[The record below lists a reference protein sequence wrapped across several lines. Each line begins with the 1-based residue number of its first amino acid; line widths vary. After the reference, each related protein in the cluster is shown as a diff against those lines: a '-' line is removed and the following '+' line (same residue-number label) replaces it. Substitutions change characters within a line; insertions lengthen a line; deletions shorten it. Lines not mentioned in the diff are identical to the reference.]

1 MSTILVVDDDADAR
15 FMLRLILEPAGHEV
29 VEAADGEAA
38 LVFISPESPP
48 DVITT
53 DLAMPNLNGERL
65 IERLR
70 SEPRTASIPIV
81 VVSADPD
88 AAWALQASGLV
99 EGVVIKPFDPSV
111 LAACI
116 LSVAATRMG
125 TALSR

>member
-1 MSTILVVDDDADAR
+1 LSTILVVDDDADTR
-15 FMLRLILEPAGHEV
+15 FMLRMILEPAGHEV

-38 LVFISPESPP
+38 LGFIGPNSLP

-53 DLAMPNLNGERL
+53 DLTMPVLSGAGL

-81 VVSADPD
+81 VVSADPF
-88 AAWALQASGLV
+88 AARVLQASGLV
-99 EGVVIKPFDPSV
+99 EAVVIKPFDASV

-116 LSVAATRMG
+116 RSIAATPVG
-125 TALSR
+125 

>member
-1 MSTILVVDDDADAR
+1 LSTILVVDDDADSR
-15 FMLRLILEPAGHEV
+15 FMLRMILEPAGHEV

-38 LVFISPESPP
+38 LGFIKPNSLP

-53 DLAMPNLNGERL
+53 DLTMPILNGAGL

-81 VVSADPD
+81 VVSADPY
-88 AAWALQASGLV
+88 AARVLQASGLV
-99 EGVVIKPFDPSV
+99 EAVVIKPFDAAV

-116 LSVAATRMG
+116 RSIAATPVG
-125 TALSR
+125 

>member
-1 MSTILVVDDDADAR
+1 LSTILVVDDDADTR
-15 FMLRLILEPAGHEV
+15 FMLRMILEPAGHEV

-38 LVFISPESPP
+38 LGFIGPNSLP

-53 DLAMPNLNGERL
+53 DLTMPILNGAGL

-81 VVSADPD
+81 VVSADPN
-88 AAWALQASGLV
+88 AARALQASGLV
-99 EGVVIKPFDPSV
+99 EAVVIKPFDASV

-116 LSVAATRMG
+116 RTFAATPVG
-125 TALSR
+125 

>member
-1 MSTILVVDDDADAR
+1 
-15 FMLRLILEPAGHEV
+15 MLRMILEPAGHEV

-38 LVFISPESPP
+38 LGFIGPNSLP

-53 DLAMPNLNGERL
+53 DLTMPILNGAGL

-81 VVSADPD
+81 VVSADPN
-88 AAWALQASGLV
+88 AARALQASGLV
-99 EGVVIKPFDPSV
+99 EAVVIKPFDASV

-116 LSVAATRMG
+116 RTFAATPVG
-125 TALSR
+125 